1 MARRKAKAL
10 PPKMITVYGEILQET
25 EDGILVRC
33 DKESDGAWLP
43 KSQIKYDGER
53 GDTGVEI
60 EMPEWLAND
69 KGFFDG
75 DGYEAPAVAP
85 APAPAPETPAPAVEP
100 VPENFTFSGAVLD
113 ENWTDDGGKLEKN
126 ETPLSCMEREAMEE
140 AGYAGEWE
148 ELAYMHGEHSANG
161 DPVWK
166 CGVYYSVMAP
176 GAELPHTCEA
186 ENIEPHRVA
195 DVPALAPEMMQHT
208 PMLIMAALAHIR
220 GDAFKLEVSY

>member
-1 MARRKAKAL
+1 
-10 PPKMITVYGEILQET
+10 MILYTIGLIFSADLETVYLI
-25 EDGILVRC
+25 R
-33 DKESDGAWLP
+33 K
-43 KSQIKYDGER
+43 KSPDWQAGKLN
-53 GDTGVEI
+53 GV
-60 EMPEWLAND
+60 
-69 KGFFDG
+69 
-75 DGYEAPAVAP
+75 
-85 APAPAPETPAPAVEP
+85 
-100 VPENFTFSGAVLD
+100 
-113 ENWTDDGGKLEKN
+113 GGKLEKN